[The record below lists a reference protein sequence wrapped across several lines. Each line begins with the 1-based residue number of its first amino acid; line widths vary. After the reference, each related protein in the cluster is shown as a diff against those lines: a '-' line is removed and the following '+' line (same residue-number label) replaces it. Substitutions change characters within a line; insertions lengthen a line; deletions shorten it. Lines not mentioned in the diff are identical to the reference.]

1 MYKKRILSWQQALLD
16 AAAGGKNAT
25 LTECYNKVV
34 IMYGI
39 EKNAARSWF
48 RRYRKNHPE
57 YKVVLSSKAIIND
70 PVAKEKK
77 QKPVIFQNF
86 APIRMSIGNN
96 SPKHLTIG
104 VLSDTHYGSKYV
116 QQSHLTEFYRICA

>member
-16 AAAGGKNAT
+16 AASGGKNAT

-39 EKNAARSWF
+39 EKNAVRSWF

-57 YKVVLSSKAIIND
+57 YKVVLSSKAITNE
-70 PVAKEKK
+70 PVEKEKK

-96 SPKHLTIG
+96 SPKPL
-104 VLSDTHYGSKYV
+104 Y
-116 QQSHLTEFYRICA
+116 